1 MTLSIESEV
10 EIDNL
15 VGSWCLARVE
25 PHLKHSIDFDYEIDG
40 QAVTIYE
47 VRPVWRGPPGDKSRL
62 PIARLRFVK
71 TIGRWKLFWM
81 RATGKWISY
90 EPVPEVKTLKEGLLV
105 IESDRYGCFFG

>member
-25 PHLKHSIDFDYEIDG
+25 PHLKHSIDFDYEISG

-71 TIGRWKLFWM
+71 TIGRWKLFWL
-81 RATGKWISY
+81 RANGKWISY
-90 EPVPEVKTLKEGLLV
+90 EPVQEVKTLKEGLLV